1 MILISNKTNQKMS
14 NIVLITSAENDLE
27 CKHRS
32 HLISIN
38 AKNDGNCFT
47 SIGINAATSTTAGG
61 VFIMECI
68 VLTMYQN
75 HF

>member
-1 MILISNKTNQKMS
+1 MTLISNKTNQKMS

-27 CKHRS
+27 CKHHS

-38 AKNDGNCFT
+38 DKNDENCFT
-47 SIGINAATSTTAGG
+47 SIGSINAATSIG

-68 VLTMYQN
+68 VLPMYQN

>member
-47 SIGINAATSTTAGG
+47 SIGFINAGG
-61 VFIMECI
+61 ALIMECI
-68 VLTMYQN
+68 VLPMYQN

>member
-1 MILISNKTNQKMS
+1 MS

-38 AKNDGNCFT
+38 AKNDGNCFA
-47 SIGINAATSTTAGG
+47 SIGSINAATG

-68 VLTMYQN
+68 VLPMYQN

>member
-1 MILISNKTNQKMS
+1 MS

-47 SIGINAATSTTAGG
+47 SIGSINATAAIG

-68 VLTMYQN
+68 VLPMYQN